1 MFTGRSPTEEI
12 FQAEF
17 NLHSFVAAAFPNH
30 VEVVADHNLILSS
43 EDTERDPNSLLNKEA
58 TLSRLASILRIGLI
72 CSKQLPAERM
82 QMRDVVKELHKIKE
96 KL

>member
-1 MFTGRSPTEEI
+1 MFTGRSPTEEN
-12 FQAEF
+12 FQEEF

-30 VEVVADHNLILSS
+30 VKLVADHNLIPSS

-58 TLSRLASILRIGLI
+58 TLSCLASILRIGLI

-82 QMRDVVKELHKIKE
+82 QMRGCCKRTS
-96 KL
+96 